1 MCFSSFLDRIR
12 LLWCMSGWGEEGF
25 LGPGAS
31 LKRHQLKRHVERDKR
46 RETLS
51 ESETEFSLFLYAK
64 HHLPPQPSSSPQ
76 LGQEL
81 KEKKEKLEEKT
92 VCKEKKKEI
101 IEDEENGAEEEEEN
115 PEDVDEEE
123 AGEEDEDGDENGQEQ
138 DGHAAKR
145 SAEEE
150 EEDEV
155 DPKRQKTE
163 NGSSA

>member
-1 MCFSSFLDRIR
+1 MAVKCSEIFARQRRRGESRGRAVLSTLFPHPFPLLLSLLRGSFLAPGVSPV
-12 LLWCMSGWGEEGF
+12 LCSELAFAWSGG
-25 LGPGAS
+25 S
-31 LKRHQLKRHVERDKR
+31 
-46 RETLS
+46 
-51 ESETEFSLFLYAK
+51 
-64 HHLPPQPSSSPQ
+64 PSAQ
-76 LGQEL
+76 CNAHEL

-101 IEDEENGAEEEEEN
+101 IEDEENGAEEEEN

-123 AGEEDEDGDENGQEQ
+123 AGEEDDDGDENGQEQ

>member
-1 MCFSSFLDRIR
+1 MARKQFCRK
-12 LLWCMSGWGEEGF
+12 
-25 LGPGAS
+25 GPGVTVDEKLDMSQQCAFVAKKANGILGCISRGIAS
-31 LKRHQLKRHVERDKR
+31 RSRDVIIPCYL
-46 RETLS
+46 TL
-51 ESETEFSLFLYAK
+51 
-64 HHLPPQPSSSPQ
+64 
-76 LGQEL
+76 EL